1 MTLYT
6 ENIERWKML
15 SDVDYFTQFVK
26 TWVCFN
32 AWYKTSFPELKT
44 DRAAIEHIKSTNNKV
59 KNEILKHL
67 NNDYPENRKFK
78 SFVGELHHRL
88 ESKYVHNKESRISF
102 QEICIEENIKKK
114 EEKSFNRISYRAERD
129 VIVGTSKVVETEIL
143 NMSNARQFYF
153 QQAKYNFSEIEVL
166 PDFLALDTNRQR
178 FLRIVYEDIN
188 PYKRI
193 CLIAEA
199 DSRDK
204 IEIGGVYFVNDKERI
219 CKGIITTLYSI
230 RNVLFHGEIVPD
242 KETNRVYEP
251 AFQMLKM
258 IIEAL

>member
-1 MTLYT
+1 MSLYT

-32 AWYKTSFPELKT
+32 AWYKTSFPDLKT
-44 DRAAIEHIKSTNNKV
+44 DRAAIEHIKNTNNKV

-67 NNDYPENRKFK
+67 NNDYPENKKFK
-78 SFVGELHHRL
+78 SFIGELHHRL
-88 ESKYVHNKESRISF
+88 ESKYVHNKGNRISF
-102 QEICIEENIKKK
+102 REICIEENIKKR
-114 EEKSFNRISYRAERD
+114 EERSFNRISYRAERD
-129 VIVGTSKVVETEIL
+129 VVIATGKVIETEIL
-143 NMSNARQFYF
+143 NSRNVRQFHF
-153 QQAKYNFSEIEVL
+153 QQAKYSFNEIEVL
-166 PDFLALDTNRQR
+166 PNFLALDTNWQR
-178 FLRIVYEDIN
+178 SLRIVYEDIN
-188 PYKRI
+188 PYKPI
-193 CLIAEA
+193 CLTVEA

-204 IEIGGVYFVNDKERI
+204 IEVGGVFFANDKDKI
-219 CKGIITTLYSI
+219 CKGIITVLYAI

-258 IIEAL
+258 IIESL